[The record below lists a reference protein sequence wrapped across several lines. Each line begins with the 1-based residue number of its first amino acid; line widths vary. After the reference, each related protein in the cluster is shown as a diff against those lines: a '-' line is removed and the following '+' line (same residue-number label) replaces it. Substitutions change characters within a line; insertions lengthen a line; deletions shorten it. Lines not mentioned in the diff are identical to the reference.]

1 MILLLKQV
9 LYFGLF
15 VYLWKKYLRFIKFSV
30 GMKHDQT
37 IQIMATLQ
45 INFHYTVR

>member
-37 IQIMATLQ
+37 IQIMAAL
-45 INFHYTVR
+45 NFHYTVR

>member
-1 MILLLKQV
+1 MIILLKQV

-15 VYLWKKYLRFIKFSV
+15 IYLWKKYLRFIKFSV

-37 IQIMATLQ
+37 IQIMATL
-45 INFHYTVR
+45 NFHYTVR